1 MGYLNACCGL
11 KFINLNDLVAVLIQD
26 FISKLN
32 NGLLHTDTPI
42 FDNAANS
49 SQVSGI
55 QTFAIANSVANS
67 TANSCKQHNSQKT
80 VISANR
86 QKALENIGKIG
97 VKEILSAVQQCWKG
111 D

>member
-1 MGYLNACCGL
+1 M
-11 KFINLNDLVAVLIQD
+11 
-26 FISKLN
+26 
-32 NGLLHTDTPI
+32 
-42 FDNAANS
+42 
-49 SQVSGI
+49 

-86 QKALENIGKIG
+86 QNALENIGKMGI
-97 VKEILSAVQQCWKG
+97 KEMLSVQLCSNAGKVI